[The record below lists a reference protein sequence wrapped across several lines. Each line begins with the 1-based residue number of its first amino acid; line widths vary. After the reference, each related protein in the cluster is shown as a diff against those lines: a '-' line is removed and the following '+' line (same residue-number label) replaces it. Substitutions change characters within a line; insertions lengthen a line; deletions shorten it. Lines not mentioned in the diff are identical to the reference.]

1 MKTRGLKICAV
12 VIVVCTVLTLAASI
26 GFAQDE
32 NSYTGHKRG
41 KCKMC
46 HAKQFKSWQKTPHA
60 TVFDKLSD
68 AEKKDVG
75 LLEKRTVGY
84 GQPGGFKSV
93 ADTPHLVN
101 VGCEACHGPA
111 AKHVAVPLSKKEEK
125 RASILTPKE
134 KNMCAGCHNQ
144 HEITEDMKKGRQETE
159 SKTACLGCH
168 DPHGQ
173 MKRSG

>member
-1 MKTRGLKICAV
+1 MRTRGLKLCAV
-12 VIVVCTVLTLAASI
+12 AVAACVVLALASSI
-26 GFAQDE
+26 GIAQDD
-32 NSYTGHKRG
+32 NSYTGNKKG

-60 TVFDKLSD
+60 TAFDRLSD
-68 AEKKDVG
+68 AEKKDVEM
-75 LLEKRTVGY
+75 LKTHTVGH

-93 ADTPHLVN
+93 AETPELVN

-111 AKHVAVPLSKKEEK
+111 AKHVAIPLSKKEEK

-134 KNMCAGCHNQ
+134 KNTCAGCHTE
-144 HEITEDMKKGRQETE
+144 HEITEEMKTVQQETE
-159 SKTACLGCH
+159 SKTTCLGCH

-173 MKRSG
+173 MKK